1 MLISVQGSWQET
13 NKACKGDGELRPCAK
28 TLSRSPLK
36 IANDAF
42 SNFEVYFRLLPII
55 GSTVTRLARDSL
67 TASGRLTGM
76 DNGARDKRLLIL
88 AEPCVKTEDAVA
100 IVDQVFLSA
109 LTKLRDIAELS
120 APDNQQR
127 KRSAAPELMC
137 ALGTL
142 QIACSHL
149 RVTDPQHTAYPV
161 AGRNQT
167 VSINLLRN
175 IVEQN
180 PDMKI
185 EVWSLLSASDI
196 VSVINHS
203 HKSIPTL
210 LSALNLVHL
219 LSSGTSHEG
228 QDWELAN
235 EVRANLVQS
244 GILRAFLDL
253 ISIHDGNKDTDF
265 EFPLSVIR
273 ITTDCLLLFGHRH
286 FVHDPEHVLTYP
298 RLNRT
303 LWIIVERL
311 RPTCTAECRKGCG
324 SQCDNNCR
332 FLASEMAEQI
342 PFGRDAG
349 SGEEEELL
357 LLPTLIRILSHS
369 PCDLQAFMRKD
380 AHKPKKSYPKKSQQ
394 LSASA
399 VAALPRELLLQVGVQ
414 QHVLTVLVRLCQR
427 PSIRR
432 RMHLLGGFAPI
443 VTIAH
448 LGAGGRNKTL
458 AQQLVAQMALSEDE
472 RKQVAMLEAC
482 LATSRR

>member
-1 MLISVQGSWQET
+1 
-13 NKACKGDGELRPCAK
+13 
-28 TLSRSPLK
+28 
-36 IANDAF
+36 
-42 SNFEVYFRLLPII
+42 
-55 GSTVTRLARDSL
+55 
-67 TASGRLTGM
+67 M

-88 AEPCVKTEDAVA
+88 AEPCVKTEDAVD
-100 IVDQVFLSA
+100 IVDQVFLGA
-109 LTKLRDIAELS
+109 LTKLRDIAELC
-120 APDNQQR
+120 APDNQQCQ
-127 KRSAAPELMC
+127 RSAAPELMC

-149 RVTDPQHTAYPV
+149 RVTNPQHMAHPV
-161 AGRNQT
+161 AGRSLT

-185 EVWSLLSASDI
+185 EVWSLLSASDV

-219 LSSGTSHEG
+219 LSSATSHEG
-228 QDWELAN
+228 HGLELAH

-253 ISIHDGNKDTDF
+253 ISIHDGDKDTDF

-286 FVHDPEHVLTYP
+286 FVHDPEHILTYP

-349 SGEEEELL
+349 SGEQEELL

-369 PCDLQAFMRKD
+369 PCDLQAFIRKD
-380 AHKPKKSYPKKSQQ
+380 AHKSQKRYPKKSQQ

-414 QHVLTVLVRLCQR
+414 QHLLAVLERLCQR
-427 PSIRR
+427 RSVRA

-448 LGAGGRNKTL
+448 LGASGRNKML

-482 LATSRR
+482 LTTSRR

>member
-1 MLISVQGSWQET
+1 
-13 NKACKGDGELRPCAK
+13 
-28 TLSRSPLK
+28 
-36 IANDAF
+36 
-42 SNFEVYFRLLPII
+42 
-55 GSTVTRLARDSL
+55 
-67 TASGRLTGM
+67 M

-161 AGRNQT
+161 AGRNLT

-185 EVWSLLSASDI
+185 EVWSMLSASDI

-203 HKSIPTL
+203 HKSILTL

-228 QDWELAN
+228 QDWEMAN

-303 LWIIVERL
+303 LWIIYRTSETNLHRRVQKRL
-311 RPTCTAECRKGCG
+311 RQ
-324 SQCDNNCR
+324 S
-332 FLASEMAEQI
+332 
-342 PFGRDAG
+342 
-349 SGEEEELL
+349 
-357 LLPTLIRILSHS
+357 
-369 PCDLQAFMRKD
+369 MR
-380 AHKPKKSYPKKSQQ
+380 QQ
-394 LSASA
+394 LPILGIRDGRANPVWA
-399 VAALPRELLLQVGVQ
+399 RRWQ
-414 QHVLTVLVRLCQR
+414 
-427 PSIRR
+427 RR
-432 RMHLLGGFAPI
+432 RRRTSSPSHPDPHLI
-443 VTIAH
+443 SQSV
-448 LGAGGRNKTL
+448 
-458 AQQLVAQMALSEDE
+458 
-472 RKQVAMLEAC
+472 
-482 LATSRR
+482 